1 MSSGITKLFIS
12 TRKFLGK
19 HSPEILTGLGI
30 SGMISTTILA
40 VKATPKA
47 LVLLEE
53 KRLENN
59 NEKLTKIETVK
70 TAWRPYIPAAV
81 IGVASIT
88 CLIGASSVNH
98 KRNAAL
104 TAAYA
109 ISENTLTR
117 YRDKVIETLGEKKD
131 KEIIDKVSQDRVNEN
146 PKVDSQIIISSKGN
160 TLFMDSISGRYFKSD
175 LDYIKKAVNK
185 LNRDMTLDYYVSLED
200 FYNEIGLKP
209 TKNSSNLGW
218 NLNDGLIEINIS
230 TCLTDDDQPCIVLD
244 YNIAPRYE
252 FDKLM

>member
-59 NEKLTKIETVK
+59 NEKLTKIETIK

-81 IGVASIT
+81 IGAASIT

-131 KEIIDKVSQDRVNEN
+131 KEIIDKVSQDKVNEN

>member
-59 NEKLTKIETVK
+59 NEKLTKIETIK

-81 IGVASIT
+81 IGAASIT

-175 LDYIKKAVNK
+175 LDYIKKAINK

-209 TKNSSNLGW
+209 TKNSSSLGW
-218 NLNDGLIEINIS
+218 NLDDGLIEINIS

-244 YNIAPRYE
+244 YNVAPRYE

>member
-81 IGVASIT
+81 IGAASIT

>member
-59 NEKLTKIETVK
+59 NEKLTKIETIK

-81 IGVASIT
+81 IGAASIT

-175 LDYIKKAVNK
+175 LDYIKKAINK

>member
-59 NEKLTKIETVK
+59 NEKLTKIETIK

-81 IGVASIT
+81 IGAASIT

-175 LDYIKKAVNK
+175 LDYIKKAINK

-209 TKNSSNLGW
+209 TKNSSSLGW
-218 NLNDGLIEINIS
+218 NLDDGLIEMNIS

>member
-59 NEKLTKIETVK
+59 NEKLTKIETIK

-81 IGVASIT
+81 IGAASIT

-131 KEIIDKVSQDRVNEN
+131 KEIIDKVSQDKVNEN

-175 LDYIKKAVNK
+175 LDYIKKAINK

-209 TKNSSNLGW
+209 TKNSSSLGW
-218 NLNDGLIEINIS
+218 NLDDGLIEINIS

-244 YNIAPRYE
+244 YNVAPRYE

>member
-59 NEKLTKIETVK
+59 NEKLTKIETIK

-81 IGVASIT
+81 IGAASIT

>member
-59 NEKLTKIETVK
+59 NEKLTKIETIK

-81 IGVASIT
+81 IGAASIT

-209 TKNSSNLGW
+209 TKNSSSLGW
-218 NLNDGLIEINIS
+218 NLDDGLIEINIS

>member
-47 LVLLEE
+47 LGLLEE

-59 NEKLTKIETVK
+59 NEKLTKIETIK

-81 IGVASIT
+81 IGAASIT

-131 KEIIDKVSQDRVNEN
+131 KEIIDKVSQDKVNEN

-175 LDYIKKAVNK
+175 LDYIKKAINK

-209 TKNSSNLGW
+209 TKNSSSLGW

-244 YNIAPRYE
+244 YNVAPRYE